1 MVVLAQVVLEALFSP
16 EFVLGCLPN
25 SGDFQCIEHLQ
36 LALGSCGYSAE
47 SWVTEPKVEESCFSS
62 AVSYTSH
69 VSLQSAQCWQGIQE
83 YRGVPSRGG
92 CSHFPRRSV
101 LRPICP
107 TGRQSWPP
115 GLFYILREDTLS
127 EGYVRALSRLSH
139 FLVGLVIPHK
149 RQPLITP
156 YFLCAVFVTPI
167 PLNPSDCP
175 YIPKAHPACLNKES
189 IRGSR
194 YSVQLAVGM

>member
-1 MVVLAQVVLEALFSP
+1 MVVLAQVALEALFSP
-16 EFVLGCLPN
+16 EFVWGCLPD

-107 TGRQSWPP
+107 TGSQSWPP
-115 GLFYILREDTLS
+115 GLFYILREETLS

-139 FLVGLVIPHK
+139 FLVGLVIPP
-149 RQPLITP
+149 QATAPYYPLLS
-156 YFLCAVFVTPI
+156 LCSLRHPHPSE
-167 PLNPSDCP
+167 PLRLPLYTQSTS
-175 YIPKAHPACLNKES
+175 CLFK
-189 IRGSR
+189 
-194 YSVQLAVGM
+194 